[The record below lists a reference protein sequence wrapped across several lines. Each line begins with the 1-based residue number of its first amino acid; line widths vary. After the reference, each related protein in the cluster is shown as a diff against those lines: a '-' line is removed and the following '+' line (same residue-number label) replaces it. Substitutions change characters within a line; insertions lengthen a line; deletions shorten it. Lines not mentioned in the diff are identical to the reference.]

1 MLERS
6 VREEVVITN
15 AIADAEKFIA
25 RATEQLRSLELDK
38 WYASKERS
46 AMKRQS
52 MELTRSL
59 SELRKKSG
67 LGY

>member
-1 MLERS
+1 MLECS
-6 VREEVVITN
+6 DTEAEAIIKSITE
-15 AIADAEKFIA
+15 AEKFII
-25 RATEQLRSLELDK
+25 RANEQLRNLERNK
-38 WYASKERS
+38 WYSSKERA